1 MSNAPSFIKFGSVL
15 PHVFLRPHFVP

>member
-15 PHVFLRPHFVP
+15 RHVFLRPHFVP